1 MWTPVDIFALCFLLN
16 LSPDV
21 DARLSVKETIRNN
34 ENKEMVQSVCLRK
47 D

>member
-16 LSPDV
+16 LIPYV
-21 DARLSVKETIRNN
+21 DARLSVKQTIRNN